1 MDNINKNIEEMQETA
16 MKHLKEVEKKEKRV
30 IQNKQNKKQSRNMRK
45 VKIDGVEYMRNT
57 VTGKLYSMPRTV
69 TTRKIMRNRLRTLL
83 KQNGFSKVNKIM
95 SNYWKRADV
104 QEELRNNNF

>member
-1 MDNINKNIEEMQETA
+1 MDNIKKSAEEMQEKA
-16 MKHLKEVEKKEKRV
+16 MKYLKEVDKKEKRV

-83 KQNGFSKVNKIM
+83 KANGFSKVNKTM
-95 SNYWKRADV
+95 SYYWKRPDV
-104 QEELRNNNF
+104 QAELMKM